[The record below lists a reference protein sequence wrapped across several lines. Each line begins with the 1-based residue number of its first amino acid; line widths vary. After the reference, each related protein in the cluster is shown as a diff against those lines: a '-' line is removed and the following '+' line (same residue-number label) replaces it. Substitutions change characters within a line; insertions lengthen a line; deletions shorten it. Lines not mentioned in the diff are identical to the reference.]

1 MLLVDDDQSE
11 MLEGKEDGTTG
22 TEDDVVGIGGELF
35 LPDFH
40 TLGIGIFG
48 VIYAYTTAKDSLQ
61 TLGHLYRKG
70 YLRQKEQ
77 HLPTLVYCL
86 LDKMDIHLGLP
97 ARRDAMQKDD
107 ILGHELH
114 QDLIVCILLDDTQ
127 GINPLG
133 MWLSAV
139 VQSSY
144 FLLVSLEYASVAQS
158 FKNPAG
164 SDALYTSPMDD
175 I

>member
-1 MLLVDDDQSE
+1 M
-11 MLEGKEDGTTG
+11 
-22 TEDDVVGIGGELF
+22 
-35 LPDFH
+35 
-40 TLGIGIFG
+40 
-48 VIYAYTTAKDSLQ
+48 IYAYTTAKDSLQ

-86 LDKMDIHLGLP
+86 LDKMDIYLGLP

-114 QDLIVCILLDDTQ
+114 QDLIVCILLYDAQ

-144 FLLVSLEYASVAQS
+144 FLLVSMEYASVAQS
-158 FKNPAG
+158 FKNSGIAMRIVEKLIARKCDFIATRID
-164 SDALYTSPMDD
+164 SRQLQESHHRAVTDDARPDLDD
-175 I
+175 APTEGQEIT